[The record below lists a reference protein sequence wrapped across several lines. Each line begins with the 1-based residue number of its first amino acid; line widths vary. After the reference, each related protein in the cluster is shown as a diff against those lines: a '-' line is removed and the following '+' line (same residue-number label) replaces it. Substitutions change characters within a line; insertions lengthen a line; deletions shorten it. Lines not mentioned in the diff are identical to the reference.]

1 MNSDIVR
8 LREETGAGVMDAKR
22 ALDDAKGDYAAAV
35 KLIAERGLAKADK
48 RQERATS
55 AGLLETYVH
64 NNRVGVL
71 LDIRCETDFV
81 ARTDDFKT
89 LAHDVAMHISAL
101 DPENVE
107 ALLKQ
112 PFVRDE
118 SQTVE
123 ELVKQVIAK
132 TGENIKIERFTRYE
146 L

>member
-8 LREETGAGVMDAKR
+8 LREETGAGIMDAKR
-22 ALDDAKGDYAAAV
+22 ALDDAKGDYAGAV

-48 RQERATS
+48 KQDRSTG

-81 ARTDDFKT
+81 VRSDPFRT
-89 LAHDVAMHISAL
+89 LAHDIAMHISAIG
-101 DPENVE
+101 PASVE
-107 ALLKQ
+107 ELLAQ

-118 SQTVE
+118 SVSIQDLIKLTV
-123 ELVKQVIAK
+123 AK
-132 TGENIKIERFTRYE
+132 LGENIKVQRFTRYE